1 MPHPPTPMDENRETL
16 GLGVHELLGILGAFQ
31 RRWQGRYRQS
41 GRWPFDADD
50 APGVWRYRMPTVNA
64 ELITSLG

>member
-31 RRWQGRYRQS
+31 RRWRGRYRQT
-41 GRWPFDADD
+41 GPLPFEAI
-50 APGVWRYRMPTVNA
+50 GKGSQQHSRMRQEVAKMVHT
-64 ELITSLG
+64 GG